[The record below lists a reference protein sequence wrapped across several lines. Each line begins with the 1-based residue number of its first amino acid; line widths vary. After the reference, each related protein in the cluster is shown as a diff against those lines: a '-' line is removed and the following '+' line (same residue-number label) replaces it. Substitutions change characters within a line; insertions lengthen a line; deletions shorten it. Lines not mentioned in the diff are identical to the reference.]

1 MKQVPVGMV
10 VVVLLLCLSFF
21 SQAQQT
27 VVTNADVVVPPLV
40 NFSGVLTDVNG
51 KPLTGVVGVTFYLYK
66 EEQGGAPLWMETQN
80 VTPNKAGRYTVMLGS
95 TSSQGLPADLFAS
108 GEARWLA
115 VQAQGQ
121 PEQPRVMLLSVP
133 YALKAVDAQTIG
145 GLPPSAFVL
154 AAPPSTNAAT
164 TSDSSAA
171 SLTPATTSDVTTT
184 GGKANTIPMFTTAT
198 NIQNSILTQT
208 GTIAINVV
216 GKLNLPALGT
226 ATASAGF
233 KSNPQDFVASTYN
246 SSSKAAVAE
255 TFQLQAEPASND
267 TTAPSGTLNLL
278 YASGTA
284 TPAETGLKISNK
296 GLITFASGQT
306 FPTVTGNETVTG
318 ELTASQLIS
327 TVATGTAPL
336 KVTSTTEVA
345 NLNAS
350 LLGGKATSAFAQLAA
365 ANTFT
370 GNQTVDGN
378 LSATG
383 TVAGSSF
390 EIGSNLFAFGS
401 FANNNAFLGFA
412 GNTTMTGTGNTA
424 TGFQALYSNING
436 TVNTAVGDRALYYN
450 TLGNDNIAV
459 GGSALGS
466 NTTGSSNTAI
476 GQGALLSNSIDSGNT
491 AVGFDALEN
500 NYSINNTALGNTA
513 VGFEA
518 LQESTT
524 CCSTA
529 VGSGA
534 LQSNTTNPND
544 AFGYGALN
552 NNTTGDYNA
561 AVGELALNQNTEG
574 NSNIALGQR
583 ALYSNTTGNENTAV
597 GVFALSSNTT
607 GSDLT
612 CIGYAC
618 TPSSDALTNAT
629 AIGAH
634 AVVGQS
640 NSLVLGGTGDHAVK
654 VGIGTTTPSNILT
667 VGRGS
672 GHPVSDSWETYS
684 SRRWKTNI
692 HPLQNALSKV
702 EQLRGV
708 SYDLKDSGRHE
719 IGVIAEEVGN
729 VVPEVVSYEKN
740 GKDAT
745 GVDYSRLTALLIEAV
760 KQQQK
765 QITAQQSLIRK
776 QQWVTRAQQI
786 EISTQRKLIN
796 TQQDEISGLSRKVGV
811 LESSLPTGQPDKLAV
826 LTLK

>member
-1 MKQVPVGMV
+1 MRWGQIWISAT
-10 VVVLLLCLSFF
+10 VLLLACALPAV
-21 SQAQQT
+21 AQQSSD
-27 VVTNADVVVPPLV
+27 VTVPPMV
-40 NFSGVLTDVNG
+40 QFTGVLTDVNG
-51 KPLTGVVGVTFYLYK
+51 KALTGLTGVTFYLYK
-66 EEQGGAPLWMETQN
+66 DQQGGAPLWMETQN
-80 VTPNKAGRYTVMLGS
+80 VQPNQTGHYSVMLGS
-95 TSSQGLPADLFAS
+95 TTSQGLPTDLFAS

-115 VQAQGQ
+115 VQPQGQ
-121 PEQPRVMLLSVP
+121 EEKPRVMLLSVP
-133 YALKAVDAQTIG
+133 YALKAGDAQTVG

-154 AAPPSTNAAT
+154 AAPPAVNAASAT
-164 TSDSSAA
+164 GGSEAASVSSAT
-171 SLTPATTSDVTTT
+171 SSDVTTA
-184 GGKANTIPMFTTAT
+184 GGTVDTIPLFTTAT
-198 NIQNSILTQT
+198 NVQNSLLTQS
-208 GTIAINVV
+208 GTKAINVG

-226 ATASAGF
+226 ATASTGF
-233 KSNPQDFVASTYN
+233 NSRPQDFVASAYKST
-246 SSSKAAVAE
+246 SKAAVPQ
-255 TFQLQAEPASND
+255 TFQLQAEPTGND
-267 TTAPSGTLNLL
+267 TATASGTLNLL
-278 YASGTA
+278 YTSGTG
-284 TPAETGLKISNK
+284 TPTETGLKISNK

-336 KVTSTTEVA
+336 KVTSTTEVT

-350 LLGGKATSAFAQLAA
+350 LLGGKAASAFAQLAA

-534 LQSNTTNPND
+534 LQSNTTKPND

-552 NNTTGDYNA
+552 NNTTGDNNA
-561 AVGELALNQNTEG
+561 AVGDLALNQNTEG

-583 ALYSNTTGNENTAV
+583 ALYSNTTGSENTAV
-597 GVFALSSNTT
+597 GSTALSSNTT
-607 GSDLT
+607 GNDLT

-618 TPSSDALTNAT
+618 TASDSITNGT

-634 AVVGQS
+634 ARVEQS

-654 VGIGTTTPSNILT
+654 VGIGTTKPSNILT
-667 VGRGS
+667 VGRGA
-672 GHPVSDSWETYS
+672 GHAVSDSWETYS

-692 HPLQNALSKV
+692 QPLQNALSKV

-708 SYDLKDSGRHE
+708 SYDRKDSGKHE
-719 IGVIAEEVGN
+719 IGVIAEEVGK

-740 GKDAT
+740 GKDAQA
-745 GVDYSRLTALLIEAV
+745 VDYSRLTALLIEAV

-786 EISTQRKLIN
+786 EISTQRTLIN